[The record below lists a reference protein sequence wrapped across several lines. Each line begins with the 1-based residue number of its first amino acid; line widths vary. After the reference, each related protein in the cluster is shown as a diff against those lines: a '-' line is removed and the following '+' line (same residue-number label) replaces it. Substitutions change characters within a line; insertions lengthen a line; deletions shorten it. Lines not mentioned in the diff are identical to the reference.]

1 MTSFL
6 KWEIYGIMEQPPL
19 VLRANDAHTE
29 QEYVEIAVTR
39 LLLKSYYDIVR
50 KNIQDS
56 IPKAI
61 MHFLV
66 RLFECDFVVHSF
78 SIIIFTLFYLFRSQ
92 WGCDCKLRLA
102 SCSWMIFLIPFS
114 HDADVGNNLY
124 YD

>member
-1 MTSFL
+1 M
-6 KWEIYGIMEQPPL
+6 
-19 VLRANDAHTE
+19 LRANDTQTE

-66 RLFECDFVVHSF
+66 RSFIWFDVVRIHS
-78 SIIIFTLFYLFRSQ
+78 
-92 WGCDCKLRLA
+92 
-102 SCSWMIFLIPFS
+102 
-114 HDADVGNNLY
+114 ADVGDNLY